1 MHSFLLA
8 KVWFTAQIL
17 PPPVDCFRQK
27 KHGSVIFCVPLSTLY
42 KKKEHRGWALLNI
55 AAKCCALILYRLQ
68 AQGRKTGPLTA
79 KWPEERNFLHPR
91 KNHPPPHRDR
101 IPAKLEYLRQL
112 EMDTAYITPQGQ
124 GESVTTYRRRIHEF
138 LLALMQAEARPIGM
152 RVERLWPD
160 TDWDVVWKNLWTT
173 IGPESVKASWY
184 RIIHNIVPTP
194 ERLHKIRITPTE
206 QCRLC
211 AEKDTL

>member
-1 MHSFLLA
+1 
-8 KVWFTAQIL
+8 
-17 PPPVDCFRQK
+17 
-27 KHGSVIFCVPLSTLY
+27 
-42 KKKEHRGWALLNI
+42 
-55 AAKCCALILYRLQ
+55 
-68 AQGRKTGPLTA
+68 
-79 KWPEERNFLHPR
+79 
-91 KNHPPPHRDR
+91 
-101 IPAKLEYLRQL
+101 
-112 EMDTAYITPQGQ
+112 
-124 GESVTTYRRRIHEF
+124 
-138 LLALMQAEARPIGM
+138 MQAEAQPIGM